1 MNKTVQKPHKL
12 YCYVDETGQDTKGQL
27 FIVVAIMTVE
37 PSEVA
42 ALLEAAES
50 SSGKGKVKWHRSR
63 QSKDQYIRSALSVD
77 IHIKVYYQVF
87 TGNELSYELATVQ
100 ATANAIDSYCQSEG
114 IDDYKATIVIDGLR
128 RSLQH
133 RTGKLLRN
141 LGIRTK
147 SVRGERD
154 ETNPIIRL
162 ADAVAGF
169 VREAHEGNAH
179 FKEIKEHLENQG
191 VIKKLP

>member
-1 MNKTVQKPHKL
+1 MQSKQTRKL

-27 FIVVAIMTVE
+27 FIVVAILADRPNE
-37 PSEVA
+37 LAER
-42 ALLEAAES
+42 LEAAET

-63 QSKDQYIRSALSVD
+63 QGRDTYIESIFSES
-77 IHIKVYYQVF
+77 IHFRVYYQTF
-87 TGNELSYELATVQ
+87 TGPELSYELATVQ
-100 ATANAIDSYCQSEG
+100 ATANAIDAYCHSEG
-114 IDDYKATIVIDGLR
+114 ITDYKATIVIDGLH

-154 ETNPIIRL
+154 ETNPMIRL
-162 ADAVAGF
+162 ADAIVPVLSVSR
-169 VREAHEGNAH
+169 VREILVS
-179 FKEIKEHLENQG
+179 KRY
-191 VIKKLP
+191 KKT